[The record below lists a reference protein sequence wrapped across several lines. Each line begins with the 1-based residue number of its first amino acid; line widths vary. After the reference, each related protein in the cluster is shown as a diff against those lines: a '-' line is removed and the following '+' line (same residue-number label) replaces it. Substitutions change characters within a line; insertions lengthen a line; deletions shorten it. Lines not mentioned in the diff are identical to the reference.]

1 MQQDTDTPECANA
14 PPSTPDA
21 RLSATLAAAGLLAAC
36 GGGGGGSG
44 VTDGSGA
51 TPAAPTAALASEAQA
66 SRLLAQAAFGGS
78 RADIHAVQS
87 LGIAGWIEDQFA
99 KPRSQSHFDWLVAQG
114 YSAETYRNS
123 TAGLDNTLWRKLLSS
138 PDPLRQ
144 RVTFALSEVLVA
156 SVLGVSTFFR
166 QFAIAN
172 YVDVLE
178 ANAFGNY
185 RQLLRDVTLSSAM
198 GYYLTY
204 RGNAKAAPSGAQP
217 DENYARELM
226 QLFTIGLLQLNPDG
240 TVQSGSPE
248 TYTQSDVTGLAR
260 VWTGWDL
267 DTSGLTSPYPPDV
280 HKRPMVQVGARYE
293 SGAKTFLGVTVGEG
307 TGAVQAMDTALDT
320 LFNHPNTAPFVSRQL
335 IQKLVTSNPSPAYV
349 GRVAAAFA
357 NNGRGARGDLR
368 AVVRAIL
375 LDAEARDASV
385 TTGSGYGKL
394 REPVARLVQW
404 ARTFG
409 ATSASG
415 LWGVGDLSDPGTRLG
430 QSPMRSPSVFNFF
443 RPGYVPPGTAIAEA
457 SLAAPEFQLTNESSV
472 AGYVNYMQNAIAGS
486 GIGDV
491 RADYTALLALATDS
505 QNLLDEMNLLLA
517 AGHLSAATLATAKSA
532 LDAIPAAT
540 DTNKMNRVL
549 TAVLLVMAAPEYLVQ
564 K

>member
-14 PPSTPDA
+14 PPSTLDA

-240 TVQSGSPE
+240 TVQRGSPE

-280 HKRPMVQVGARYE
+280 HRRPMVQVGARYE
-293 SGAKTFLGVTVGEG
+293 SGAKTFLGVAVGEG

-320 LFNHPNTAPFVSRQL
+320 LFNHPNTAPFVGRQL

-357 NNGRGARGDLR
+357 NNGRGVRGDLR

-415 LWGVGDLSDPGTRLG
+415 LWGVGDLSDPGSRLG

>member
-14 PPSTPDA
+14 PPSTLDA

-51 TPAAPTAALASEAQA
+51 TPTAALASEAQA

-280 HKRPMVQVGARYE
+280 HRRPMVQVGARYE

-357 NNGRGARGDLR
+357 NNGRGVRGDLR

-517 AGHLSAATLATAKSA
+517 AGHLSAATLVTAKSA